1 MLVYQRV
8 FRFFEAHPMIE
19 NTTPPIEI
27 SSPFAPSDTGG
38 DLRITTLR
46 SLRQSGVSG
55 WFTMANT
62 IIFSYFRTSKKNFT
76 GFYHIFTI
84 IFSYLG

>member
-27 SSPFAPSDTGG
+27 HPRLRPVTQVVI
-38 DLRITTLR
+38 LRITTLR

-55 WFTMANT
+55 WFTMVNT
-62 IIFSYFRTSKKNFT
+62 IIFSYFRTSKQNFT
-76 GFYHIFTI
+76 GFYHNFTI